1 MKRYILKA
9 GILMLSALPMACTGN
24 YLNINT
30 NPYQVS
36 KDDMA
41 TDGYDIGATL
51 AAISSTVVS
60 TDINTCQF
68 TDCLLGGPMGGYYST
83 TGGFEKT
90 IDNFNATDDWTRVFL
105 ASDRIIPT
113 LFSNLR
119 ELENLTDDPMTLA
132 IAKVVKVAAMS
143 RVTDTYGP
151 IPYSKIGVGG
161 QIAVE
166 YDSQEM
172 VYDRMFEELDE
183 AISTLTENQLNRI
196 SPKADPVYDG
206 TAVKWCKLANSL
218 KLRLAMRIVYA
229 DQAKAQKY
237 AEEAVS
243 HEIGVFTS
251 NADNAALQAKAFGDK
266 GNPIYTAVKYNQPS
280 GANTGGDTHVAA
292 DIVHYMNC
300 YEDPR
305 RAKYFVPSMFDNVD
319 YVGIRVTV
327 VKPSLMS
334 VGYKYSGVNVS
345 PADPVQWM
353 NAAEVAF
360 LKAEASAVF
369 GFNMGGSAEEFY
381 NEGIRLSF
389 SQWGVSGADS
399 YLANDEL
406 KLGAYQDPGNSSNSY
421 STPLTDVTIKW
432 DEAADVEKKQE
443 RIIIQKWIANFNL
456 GNEAWAD
463 HRRTGYPVFF
473 PADGEGNK
481 CDKGEVDPVLG
492 ARRMPYPISER
503 SNNGLNLDFAIS
515 NYLKGKDQYATR
527 LWWDCKPGLGK

>member
-1 MKRYILKA
+1 MKHNILKV
-9 GILMLSALPMACTGN
+9 GILMLSVFPAACTGN

-30 NPYQVS
+30 DPYKVS
-36 KDDMA
+36 DDDVQR
-41 TDGYDIGATL
+41 DGYAIASTL
-51 AAISSTVVS
+51 SAISSTVVS

-83 TGGFEKT
+83 TGGFERT

-113 LFSNLR
+113 LYTNLR
-119 ELENLTDDPMTLA
+119 KLEGLTDDEITLA
-132 IAKVVKVAAMS
+132 IAKVIKVTAMH

-151 IPYSKIGVGG
+151 MPYSKIGVGG
-161 QIAVE
+161 QLAVE
-166 YDSQEM
+166 YDSQEA
-172 VYDRMFEELDE
+172 VYDGMFADLDD
-183 AISTLTENQLNRI
+183 AIAVLTANRLGMI

-206 TAVKWCKLANSL
+206 TAEKWCKFANSL

-229 DQAKAQKY
+229 DPAKAQKY
-237 AEEAVS
+237 AEEAVNN
-243 HEIGVFTS
+243 EVGVFTS

-266 GNPIYTAVKYNQPS
+266 GNPLYTAVKYNQID
-280 GANTGGDTHVAA
+280 GTNTGGDTHVAA
-292 DIVHYMNC
+292 DIIHYMNS

-305 RAKYFVPSMFDNVD
+305 RAKYFIQSMFDD
-319 YVGIRVTV
+319 IPYVGIRVTV
-327 VKPSLMS
+327 VKPSLAS
-334 VGYKYSGVNVS
+334 LGHKYSGVNVTA
-345 PADPVQWM
+345 ADPVQWM

-360 LKAEASAVF
+360 LKAEAAAVF

-381 NEGIRLSF
+381 NDGIRLSF

-399 YLANDEL
+399 YLANDAL
-406 KLGAYQDPGNSSNSY
+406 RLGAYRDPGNAANSY
-421 STPLTDVTIKW
+421 STPLTSLTVKW
-432 DEAADVEKKQE
+432 DEAADAEQKQE

-503 SNNGLNLDFAIS
+503 SNNGANLDYAIS